1 MTKSNAGLRVLP
13 LCCIYSVERRLFCLP
28 SRKNVTAGW
37 FLASNSGHEI
47 DPNYWSSVNIR
58 AAITGYTCFV
68 IFVLWVLL
76 LGAVKTKELVEM
88 KICNSHSDIL
98 DN

>member
-1 MTKSNAGLRVLP
+1 MFAFEEKCNRWLV
-13 LCCIYSVERRLFCLP
+13 
-28 SRKNVTAGW
+28 
-37 FLASNSGHEI
+37 LASNSGHEI

-58 AAITGYTCFV
+58 AAITGYTWFV

-76 LGAVKTKELVEM
+76 LGAVKTTELLER

-98 DN
+98 DNYILEWAS